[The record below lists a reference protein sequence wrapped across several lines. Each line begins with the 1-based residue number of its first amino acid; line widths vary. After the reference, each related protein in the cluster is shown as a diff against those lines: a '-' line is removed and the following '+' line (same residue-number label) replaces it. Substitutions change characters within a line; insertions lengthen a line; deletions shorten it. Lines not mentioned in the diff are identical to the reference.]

1 MSLHLEV
8 CKAGIQSQCL
18 PSGKR
23 RLCSFSALSH
33 NTVVIVIIDSPLD
46 LKGIFLFFCLVL
58 KCTDSWGS
66 YRLLCFYSG

>member
-33 NTVVIVIIDSPLD
+33 NTVVIIIIDSPLD
-46 LKGIFLFFCLVL
+46 LKGIFLFFVL
-58 KCTDSWGS
+58 
-66 YRLLCFYSG
+66 Y